1 MKSRMANWMA
11 LLTTIGVSATGA
23 IIAAAEPLVAGAPAT
38 EGLSISVESGN
49 SSTPFSLALAAPN
62 NVCPG
67 DSAVDGYRWHNF
79 LVSDNVDVAVL
90 KFNASGPIAP
100 AGSKAF
106 PLLSATGGTPQ
117 VNKLTGTEPK
127 GMIMGTVELNFA
139 QYPDNALTAGTY
151 KIGYA
156 CTKAGTTERYWQMQ
170 FTVTPD
176 ADAGGPAKFTWTA
189 GQVATTT
196 TTTSTTTTT
205 TTVAPAPTTTT
216 TTSTTTT
223 TTPSTTTTTTIAAPP
238 PPPADAEWQDMA
250 VDKRGGALVLTQ
262 RCGAYGPLPAIFDTR
277 IPPVTPIGG
286 VVATETALPSQPVPA
301 VQQGCSILFGE
312 AKLVSSG
319 PNEGRFYEAWSHI
332 SQLTVTD
339 TRVGNLPWTVTGVS
353 SGFSNGDNGASDSFS
368 GDYLGWWPVVTS
380 ASGSIQHVTA
390 GPVVEPGAPNGLGVN
405 RVLAHASGG
414 QLVGAV
420 RLDAGLKLY
429 IPANVSDG
437 TYRARLTFTVI

>member
-1 MKSRMANWMA
+1 MNTNSFARRRA
-11 LLTTIGVSATGA
+11 LLAAARGGAVLSAAMLAISVVGA
-23 IIAAAEPLVAGAPAT
+23 FGASAEPLVAGAPAT

-79 LVSDNVDVAVL
+79 LVSDDVDVAVL

-127 GMIMGTVELNFA
+127 GMIIGTVELNFA

-189 GQVATTT
+189 AAIAPTT
-196 TTTSTTTTT
+196 TTTSTTSSTTST
-205 TTVAPAPTTTT
+205 TSTSSTTSTTVAGGST
-216 TTSTTTT
+216 TTSTTVAGGSTT
-223 TTPSTTTTTTIAAPP
+223 STSVAGSTTTSTTQVASAAAASSSSGGFSVGSSGTGSGSGGTIPETGP
-238 PPPADAEWQDMA
+238 SHTIRIIVWSVLLVVFGRMA
-250 VDKRGGALVLTQ
+250 VLLARPIRV
-262 RCGAYGPLPAIFDTR
+262 
-277 IPPVTPIGG
+277 IP
-286 VVATETALPSQPVPA
+286 
-301 VQQGCSILFGE
+301 
-312 AKLVSSG
+312 
-319 PNEGRFYEAWSHI
+319 
-332 SQLTVTD
+332 
-339 TRVGNLPWTVTGVS
+339 VG
-353 SGFSNGDNGASDSFS
+353 
-368 GDYLGWWPVVTS
+368 S
-380 ASGSIQHVTA
+380 A
-390 GPVVEPGAPNGLGVN
+390 
-405 RVLAHASGG
+405 
-414 QLVGAV
+414 
-420 RLDAGLKLY
+420 
-429 IPANVSDG
+429 
-437 TYRARLTFTVI
+437 